1 MPCDGSIAVVVSDAS
16 VAGDLPGAAIRV
28 EAVGTQIL
36 ERVSWDQG
44 TITHEPQVLGQAA
57 HLWTRTSLRP
67 SDVDLALVYDGFT
80 FNAVSWLEALGFCPI
95 GEAQAWLDGGR
106 RIALDGELPVNPH
119 GGQLSEGR
127 THGFG
132 FIYEAVK
139 QLRHQADQRQVAD
152 ATTAVVTT
160 GGGTPSGVL
169 LLQRDRA

>member
-1 MPCDGSIAVVVSDAS
+1 
-16 VAGDLPGAAIRV
+16 VAGDLPHPAIRV

-57 HLWTRTSLRP
+57 HLWTRTSLTP
-67 SDVDLALVYDGFT
+67 ADVDVAMLYDGFT
-80 FNAVSWLEALGFCPI
+80 FNAISWLEALGFCGF
-95 GEAQAWLDGGR
+95 GEAYEWLDQGR

-132 FIYEAVK
+132 FIYEAMQ
-139 QLRHQADQRQVAD
+139 QLRHDAGERQVAG
-152 ATTAVVTT
+152 ATIAVVTS

-169 LLQRDRA
+169 LLQRHGG